1 MSRRTRAVQFQ
12 PGGTSTVG
20 GFNPTTNDG
29 DPIDPTPKSRG
40 LARLVPLPRAKPAR
54 RDRPASKRRASSRRS

>member
-12 PGGTSTVG
+12 RGGNSTVG

-40 LARLVPLPRAKPAR
+40 LARLAAPSRAKPAR
-54 RDRPASKRRASSRRS
+54 RDGPATKRRASSRRR